1 MLYLVDSACTCVC
14 LGQCSTIQ
22 MSRNVSAQTCHQVT
36 RRVWGSVMLQ
46 TRSVVMNVEK
56 LSGFDDCELE
66 NKGESSETDF
76 SDQGDIT

>member
-1 MLYLVDSACTCVC
+1 
-14 LGQCSTIQ
+14 
-22 MSRNVSAQTCHQVT
+22 
-36 RRVWGSVMLQ
+36 MLQ